1 MAVNINWIIPVNFSA
16 RLIQHRKQQ
25 RLTQVA
31 LSEAAE
37 LHISQIRR
45 YELGEAQPTLEALIK
60 LAKALHTS
68 IDQLVFEEED
78 RAPSNDKMRFLF
90 EAIEQLKTEEQSII
104 QELLEG
110 MVLKYQARRLTQP
123 N

>member
-1 MAVNINWIIPVNFSA
+1 MAVNINWIFPVSFPI

-25 RLTQVA
+25 GLTQQA

-37 LHISQIRR
+37 LHITQIRR
-45 YELGEAQPTLEALIK
+45 YELGEAKPTLEALIK

-68 IDQLVFEEED
+68 LDQLVFEEEE
-78 RAPSNDKMRFLF
+78 RGPANDKMRFLF
-90 EAIEQLKTEEQSII
+90 EAIGQLKKEEQSVI

-110 MVLKYQARRLTQP
+110 MVLKYQARRFTHAG
-123 N
+123 